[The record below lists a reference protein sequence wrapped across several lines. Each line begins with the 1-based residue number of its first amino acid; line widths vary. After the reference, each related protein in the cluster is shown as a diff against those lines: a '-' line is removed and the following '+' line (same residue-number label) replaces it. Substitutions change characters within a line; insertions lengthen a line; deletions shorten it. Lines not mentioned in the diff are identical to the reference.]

1 VELAMIRSS
10 LDWSQGRR
18 RYGENIRTISCPG
31 SRPINY
37 ENPILEGGVAPEPLQ
52 SFPLT
57 VNGAPR
63 SSVAVAIMMPGVT
76 TGGATAIEGFMNQS
90 GMVSLQTDF
99 DMSPDITSEVKVLS
113 ANYDAQYG
121 DSTSGQ
127 QVRNSLNKTD
137 GVEPTAR

>member
-1 VELAMIRSS
+1 MLDRIIAAIDPSREPFSQTGETVTVVSDTS
-10 LDWSQGRR
+10 L
-18 RYGENIRTISCPG
+18 
-31 SRPINY
+31 INY
-37 ENPILEGGVAPEPLQ
+37 ENPILEGGVTPETLR

-99 DMSPDITSEVKVLS
+99 GTSPDSTSEVTPLPASKYATRS
-113 ANYDAQYG
+113 IKQ
-121 DSTSGQ
+121 
-127 QVRNSLNKTD
+127 
-137 GVEPTAR
+137 